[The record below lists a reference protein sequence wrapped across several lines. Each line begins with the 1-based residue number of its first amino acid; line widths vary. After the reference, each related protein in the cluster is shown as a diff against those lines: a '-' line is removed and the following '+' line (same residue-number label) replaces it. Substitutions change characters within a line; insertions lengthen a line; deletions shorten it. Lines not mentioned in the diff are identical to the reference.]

1 MQNGRTLS
9 MSNTAPSI
17 TQRTTT
23 TRAESVQP
31 PEPPDRSVPSL
42 ISAQAAIHPQNL
54 ALVREHE
61 RVTYAELESRANQL
75 ANYLKARGIGRE
87 DLIAICLERSP
98 EFVIT
103 ALAILKCGAAY
114 LPMDLVHPAERLRY
128 MISDGGVRLLLTE
141 TKFVDRWEGVP
152 VEIIALD
159 AERETIQ
166 SQSSNAPL
174 AQSSTNDLAYVIYTS
189 GSTGK
194 PKGVEIAHESLSNLV
209 SWHVETFRL
218 DSSSRTT
225 FQASVGFDAAVWEIW
240 PTLTAGAAL
249 YFPDEQTRL
258 APEKLR
264 DWLVQQQ
271 ITVSFVPTVVAEEL
285 IALPWPNETALRF
298 LLTGADT
305 LHRYPSPGLP
315 FVLVNNYGPTECTVV
330 ATSGIVPAGEN
341 NGRTPSIGLPIF
353 QVRVHILDENGC
365 EVPDGLTGEIYVGG
379 AGLARGYRNRKDLTE
394 ERFVTGL
401 CVDDPSRLYRTGDL
415 ACRLPNGEIAF
426 VGRIDDQMKIRGY
439 RIEPAEIN
447 AVLKDHPLVKA
458 SAVIAREDRP
468 GEKKTGGLCRAR
480 GRIRKERATTAGS
493 NSAGVTRLHGAGGIC
508 LGRFNSTNNQWKIE
522 PGSVTG
528 SANGSVSKRVGICRS
543 AHSGGRNA
551 CWNYCKGPETRAHR
565 ASR

>member
-1 MQNGRTLS
+1 MQ
-9 MSNTAPSI
+9 PK
-17 TQRTTT
+17 
-23 TRAESVQP
+23 
-31 PEPPDRSVPSL
+31 
-42 ISAQAAIHPQNL
+42 
-54 ALVREHE
+54 

-75 ANYLKARGIGRE
+75 ANYLKTREIGRE

-103 ALAILKCGAAY
+103 ALAILKCGAGY

-152 VEIIALD
+152 VEIVALD

-166 SQSSNAPL
+166 SQSSDAPL
-174 AQSSTNDLAYVIYTS
+174 PQSSTNNLAYVIYTS
-189 GSTGK
+189 GSTGQ

-353 QVRVHILDENGC
+353 QVHVHILDENGC
-365 EVPDGLTGEIYVGG
+365 EVPDGLTGELYVGG

-401 CVDDPSRLYRTGDL
+401 CVDDHSRLYRTGDL
-415 ACRLPNGEIAF
+415 ACRLPNGEIVF
-426 VGRIDDQMKIRGY
+426 VGRIDDQIKIRGY
-439 RIEPAEIN
+439 RIEP
-447 AVLKDHPLVKA
+447 
-458 SAVIAREDRP
+458 
-468 GEKKTGGLCRAR
+468 EKSMPCS
-480 GRIRKERATTAGS
+480 RIT
-493 NSAGVTRLHGAGGIC
+493 H
-508 LGRFNSTNNQWKIE
+508 W
-522 PGSVTG
+522 
-528 SANGSVSKRVGICRS
+528 
-543 AHSGGRNA
+543 
-551 CWNYCKGPETRAHR
+551 
-565 ASR
+565 